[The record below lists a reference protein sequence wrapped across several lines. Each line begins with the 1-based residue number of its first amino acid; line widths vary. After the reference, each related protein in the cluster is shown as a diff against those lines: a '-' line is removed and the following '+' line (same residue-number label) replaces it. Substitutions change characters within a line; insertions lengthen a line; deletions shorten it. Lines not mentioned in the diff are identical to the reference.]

1 MQVQNRLPCSL
12 SLKVVEIGV
21 FCYIMVMNNALS
33 LFDQPTIHGLMRVI
47 METHYKDALEAQQR
61 ELNGV
66 TADEDLTN
74 AKMLEISLSTLI
86 QDVGNAMRNGE
97 LTPFHGNY
105 QNWLKQRGYFEKV
118 NNDPEQAKLP

>member
-1 MQVQNRLPCSL
+1 MQFITH
-12 SLKVVEIGV
+12 VVVFGV
-21 FCYIMVMNNALS
+21 FCYIKGMNNALT

-61 ELNGV
+61 EMTGMPEEETV
-66 TADEDLTN
+66 TN

-105 QNWLKQRGYFEKV
+105 QNWLKQRGYFEKKV
-118 NNDPEQAKLP
+118 NDDTEQPKLP